1 MQAEFG
7 GEIPEVQL
15 LQAFLEVNSD
25 IDTQFQ
31 VWVSI
36 TFAVLVASFVA
47 GHRLSRIARTGLVAL
62 YLCAAAVLL
71 IRYLRAGALLPY
83 VQDLYALYD
92 VVAPAGVGISGPAGL
107 LRMALFTLGSFVA
120 ALSVLFPGLGKLKES
135 VPEES

>member
-1 MQAEFG
+1 M

-15 LQAFLEVNSD
+15 LQLFLEVNSD

-47 GHRLSRIARTGLVAL
+47 GHRLSRFARVGLVAL

-71 IRYLRAGALLPY
+71 IRYGRAGSYLSY
-83 VQDLYALYD
+83 VIELYAQYEI
-92 VVAPAGVGISGPAGL
+92 VPPAALSVSGAAGL
-107 LRMALFTLGSFVA
+107 LRITLFTLGSFVA
-120 ALSVLFPGLGKLKES
+120 ALSVLFPGLGKRRGLTPDEA
-135 VPEES
+135 